1 MFFLWASFYSK
12 GTLGL
17 GRNIKG
23 MQKETYGAGHT
34 FAEVRP
40 SNSYPTAE
48 GPDKMLQADEARGFG
63 GGGDGWE
70 SLFFKDFWV
79 LSFSDIHLDDK

>member
-1 MFFLWASFYSK
+1 
-12 GTLGL
+12 
-17 GRNIKG
+17 

-70 SLFFKDFWV
+70 SLFFKDF
-79 LSFSDIHLDDK
+79 